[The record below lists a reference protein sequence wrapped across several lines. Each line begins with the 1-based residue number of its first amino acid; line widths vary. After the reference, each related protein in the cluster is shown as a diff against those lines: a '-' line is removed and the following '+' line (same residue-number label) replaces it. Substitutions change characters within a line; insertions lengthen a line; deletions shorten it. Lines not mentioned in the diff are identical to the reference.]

1 MSKFNNQPK
10 LALDYLSQLNSRITQ
25 VDREGGLTREE
36 HNAVIE
42 AEEVIGIGIQ
52 EWIVL
57 KGEYKKLKEEH
68 DKLAKELEHRK
79 NSNEPDPRAMK
90 AAKSQ

>member
-42 AEEVIGIGIQ
+42 AEGVIGICIE
-52 EWIVL
+52 EWSVL
-57 KGEYKKLKEEH
+57 KSEYKKLKEEH
-68 DKLAKELEHRK
+68 DKLVKKLETVETADPK
-79 NSNEPDPRAMK
+79 SNK
-90 AAKSQ
+90 ANKPQ

>member
-68 DKLAKELEHRK
+68 DKLAKKLETVETADPK
-79 NSNEPDPRAMK
+79 SNK
-90 AAKSQ
+90 ANKPQ